1 MERIMDDIK
10 ALREEVKNLKVLFV
24 DDEIDVRHGSGIFLR
39 KFFDNVVIC
48 SNGQEG
54 LAAFMQDKDFDV
66 VITDILMPVMN
77 GIEMLKEIRK
87 IDSNVFSVFLTA
99 SRSVDSIDK
108 ELSNLAL
115 QKPLSFDDMIL
126 VMKQLKEIK

>member
-99 SRSVDSIDK
+99 SRGVDSIDK
-108 ELSNLAL
+108 ELSNLIL